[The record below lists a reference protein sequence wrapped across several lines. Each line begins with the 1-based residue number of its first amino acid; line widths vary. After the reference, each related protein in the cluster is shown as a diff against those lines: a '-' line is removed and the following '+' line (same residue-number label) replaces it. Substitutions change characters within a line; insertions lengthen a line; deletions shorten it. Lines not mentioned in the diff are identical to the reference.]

1 MSEET
6 FEQYLQRLKDRRTED
21 DYKYTDEDFELYKDY
36 IEDCYNTNLSVYKCL
51 EFMWFQTEEG
61 LNNFNVTTHNTK
73 GFKDNMKQ
81 QHIQS
86 RHIHKLVAIANSMGI
101 MPEIENKTFTDEC
114 LEILDKTVEHDLLF
128 EVLWSAFQYKSTYPD
143 SSMLESLQVGAQ
155 EWDI

>member
-1 MSEET
+1 MS
-6 FEQYLQRLKDRRTED
+6 
-21 DYKYTDEDFELYKDY
+21 
-36 IEDCYNTNLSVYKCL
+36 
-51 EFMWFQTEEG
+51 
-61 LNNFNVTTHNTK
+61 
-73 GFKDNMKQ
+73 Q

-86 RHIHKLVAIANSMGI
+86 RHIHKLVAIANNMGI

-128 EVLWSAFQYKSTYPD
+128 EVLWSAFQHKSTYPD